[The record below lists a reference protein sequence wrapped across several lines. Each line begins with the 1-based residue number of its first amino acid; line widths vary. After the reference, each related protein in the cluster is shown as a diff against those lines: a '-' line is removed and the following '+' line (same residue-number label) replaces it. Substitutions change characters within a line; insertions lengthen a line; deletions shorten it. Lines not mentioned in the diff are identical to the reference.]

1 MILVFG
7 GAYNGKLD
15 FVKEKFN
22 ISNDDIFNVNDDL
35 KDLNIDYSKKVINK
49 FHKLTYKFSLE
60 NKNLL
65 QFIIENKEL
74 FKDKIIISDDISE
87 GIVPLKKEDR
97 TWRESNGKCLQ
108 YISKNSSEV
117 FRVFCGIPMV
127 IKSE

>member
-22 ISNDDIFNVNDDL
+22 IHNDDVFNVNDDL
-35 KDLNIDYSKKVINK
+35 KDLEIDYSKKVINK

-87 GIVPLKKEDR
+87 GIDPLKKEDR